1 MISKIKNA
9 FLALVAAA
17 AGLFNA
23 LLGAG
28 GGILLSLTIGKFF
41 SDRFPERSDIYV
53 NSQAAM
59 IPGCAL
65 SCLLYSY
72 KGLLDVQGFSL
83 LAVPAAVGGAVGS
96 FLLPKIKST
105 WIQIL
110 FSVIVIWSG
119 ARMLLG

>member
-1 MISKIKNA
+1 MANKLKNI
-9 FLALVAAA
+9 FLAVTAAA
-17 AGLFNA
+17 SGLFNA

-28 GGILLSLTIGKFF
+28 GGILLSLTLGKFF
-41 SDRFPERSDIYV
+41 SDEFKEKSDIYV

-65 SCLLYSY
+65 SCMIYSY

-83 LAVPAAVGGAVGS
+83 LAIPAAIGGALGS
-96 FLLPKIKST
+96 FLLTRIKSS
-105 WIQIL
+105 WIQLL
-110 FSVIVIWSG
+110 FSVIVVWSG